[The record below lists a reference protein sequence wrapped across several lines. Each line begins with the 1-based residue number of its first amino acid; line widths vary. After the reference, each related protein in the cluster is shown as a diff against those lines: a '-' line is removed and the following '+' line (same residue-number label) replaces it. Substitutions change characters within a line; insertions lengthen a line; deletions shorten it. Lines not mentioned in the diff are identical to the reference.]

1 MENRD
6 LCLPVQNRYGVL
18 SDPPY
23 YVGGNQAGQIVSQ
36 VSRQD
41 FDQSSL
47 DNKMVHM
54 FDELRFI
61 RNKQVYCS
69 RELTRL
75 HDTVANVTDKLCQ
88 VVSTTNAQTIF
99 LKTLA
104 YKSIDME
111 ARARRNNRICR
122 GFIENYGKNCTQVL
136 QDFLKNQL
144 YIDSQFVY
152 IARAH
157 RLGQRNPRRQH
168 NHRPIIANFR
178 DFCDVETS
186 DA

>member
-6 LCLPVQNRYGVL
+6 FCLPVQNRYGVL

-41 FDQSSL
+41 FAQSSL

-61 RNKQVYCS
+61 RNEQVYCS

-75 HDTVANVTDKLCQ
+75 HDTVANVTEKLCQ

-104 YKSIDME
+104 YKFIDME
-111 ARARRNNRICR
+111 ARALRNILIFQ
-122 GFIENYGKNCTQVL
+122 GFIENYGENCTQVL
-136 QDFLKNQL
+136 HDFLKNQL
-144 YIDSQFVY
+144 DIDNQFVY

-157 RLGQRNPRRQH
+157 ILGQRNPRRKH
-168 NHRPIIANFR
+168 NHSQLLRTFGILVTYN
-178 DFCDVETS
+178 VL
-186 DA
+186 